1 MRCGAF
7 SRACRILCLSW
18 CVGAASACRCPLL
31 LHRCIRANTVSRDD
45 NGLFTDSLFL
55 QGSLSFGMDLFDVY
69 PAMSW
74 LITVF
79 GPMLQVRNQRA
90 AHS

>member
-1 MRCGAF
+1 MK
-7 SRACRILCLSW
+7 RALAPRFGLS
-18 CVGAASACRCPLL
+18 L
-31 LHRCIRANTVSRDD
+31 RA
-45 NGLFTDSLFL
+45 

-79 GPMLQVRNQRA
+79 GPMLQVRLLGSRVVVKSGAGPNPM
-90 AHS
+90 